1 MEPPQRRRIYTQ
13 AGIGPAD
20 PVRACQGG
28 NPNVDA
34 SRTTSASEPHSEPHR
49 GGQAVLGK
57 SVIVKGQIF
66 SREDLT
72 IDGEVEGTVELQEHR
87 LTVGPN
93 GKVLASVKAREIVV
107 LGTIHGNVETTDKI
121 DIRKEAKLVGDIKTA
136 RIVIEDG
143 AYFKGNI
150 DIVRAE
156 APRQAPARAQA
167 AARRCRAG
175 ARPRRRWPREPAIT
189 SARSLTTTPA
199 LETRHSTAWISSV
212 HRSKSA
218 PACRFSIWPGAN
230 QATISFMTN
239 YGHRLYSDDFVHQ
252 LDQCFGEGDFYEN
265 QSNPLMVREISGH
278 GARISGRNL
287 RRRAGVGHA
296 PVPQRPAARRPW

>member
-1 MEPPQRRRIYTQ
+1 MWNRRKEEENAPRPASAPP
-13 AGIGPAD
+13 APSVLAKEGIPMSTLPG
-20 PVRACQGG
+20 R
-28 NPNVDA
+28 
-34 SRTTSASEPHSEPHR
+34 SSSEPHFDSPR
-49 GGQAVLGK
+49 GTAVLGK

-93 GKVLASVKAREIVV
+93 GKVMASIKAREIVV

-156 APRQAPARAQA
+156 TPRPAPAPAPKPQPA
-167 AARRCRAG
+167 APNAPPAG
-175 ARPRRRWPREPAIT
+175 A
-189 SARSLTTTPA
+189 TPA
-199 LETRHSTAWISSV
+199 MA
-212 HRSKSA
+212 A
-218 PACRFSIWPGAN
+218 GAH
-230 QATISFMTN
+230 A
-239 YGHRLYSDDFVHQ
+239 
-252 LDQCFGEGDFYEN
+252 GEHHK
-265 QSNPLMVREISGH
+265 R
-278 GARISGRNL
+278 
-287 RRRAGVGHA
+287 
-296 PVPQRPAARRPW
+296 

>member
-1 MEPPQRRRIYTQ
+1 MWNRRKEEDFLPKPASAPPTSS
-13 AGIGPAD
+13 ALAKEGIPMSTLPA
-20 PVRACQGG
+20 RSSG
-28 NPNVDA
+28 
-34 SRTTSASEPHSEPHR
+34 EPHLELMR
-49 GGQAVLGK
+49 GGTAVLGK

-93 GKVLASVKAREIVV
+93 GKVTASVKAREIVV

-156 APRQAPARAQA
+156 APRPAVQPAPKPQTPAAAPAVSGPAMA
-167 AARRCRAG
+167 AG
-175 ARPRRRWPREPAIT
+175 A
-189 SARSLTTTPA
+189 
-199 LETRHSTAWISSV
+199 
-212 HRSKSA
+212 
-218 PACRFSIWPGAN
+218 
-230 QATISFMTN
+230 
-239 YGHRLYSDDFVHQ
+239 
-252 LDQCFGEGDFYEN
+252 GE
-265 QSNPLMVREISGH
+265 LKR
-278 GARISGRNL
+278 
-287 RRRAGVGHA
+287 
-296 PVPQRPAARRPW
+296 